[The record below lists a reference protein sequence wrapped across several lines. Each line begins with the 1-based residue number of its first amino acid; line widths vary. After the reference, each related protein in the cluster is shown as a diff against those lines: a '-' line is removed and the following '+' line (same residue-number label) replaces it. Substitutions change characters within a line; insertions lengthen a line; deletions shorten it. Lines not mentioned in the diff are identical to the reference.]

1 MLAMVVVAALL
12 SLPGTSSAAKPG
24 EREAEPPATRGSPAL
39 WVPGLILLGTSWAVG
54 ANVFMF
60 ANLYWSGCEELL
72 GEGGHT
78 QKSVLACRDRRVEK
92 TWRTAPVLAPVV
104 GPFIVASAMH
114 DQEDGYTP
122 GMLVIGGTQVIGT
135 ALIVAGQLA
144 RRPALLEDAAEQSSP
159 SFRSSAAASPG
170 WRSRPASS
178 TSFSMQARGR
188 PQDDLDHVDVGR
200 LLDGDGGG
208 ARASLRRSTPRSK
221 RRRAAHALAR
231 RGGATAGVR
240 ETGAEPAR
248 RHAASSKCHRESAVA
263 SARRMISSDGT
274 PRFSPSSYNRQA
286 HPAGDSPATS
296 VPSTRIVGDPQRR
309 SGSGVCGAVT
319 STSSRYG
326 ERPVLTRTR
335 RSASRAASTFG
346 HPGNESS

>member
-208 ARASLRRSTPRSK
+208 ARASLRRSTPPLETEAGCARPGPE
-221 RRRAAHALAR
+221 RRRDR
-231 RGGATAGVR
+231 RRSRNGSGASS
-240 ETGAEPAR
+240 PAR
-248 RHAASSKCHRESAVA
+248 RQLQVS
-263 SARRMISSDGT
+263 
-274 PRFSPSSYNRQA
+274 PRI
-286 HPAGDSPATS
+286 G
-296 VPSTRIVGDPQRR
+296 G
-309 SGSGVCGAVT
+309 
-319 STSSRYG
+319 G
-326 ERPVLTRTR
+326 ERATDDFIGWYAAVL
-335 RSASRAASTFG
+335 AVLVQSTG
-346 HPGNESS
+346 TSGG